1 MKKKI
6 LVITAI
12 VCLLAITISTASL
25 AYFTDKHTVEN
36 VFSVGD
42 VTITLDE
49 SKVTLDGNKH
59 AVVGEERTAA
69 ASQDYGNLYPGQ
81 SIKKDPTVTNTGS
94 EKAYVAA
101 KVTISA
107 TNGFTDAN
115 KDYARNLLSG
125 GLLSDNTTVATVVNS
140 IEDNAVVIYI
150 LYHKE
155 MAKGEK
161 VVLFDT
167 LSISAAYDN
176 PQMNVLSGL
185 KIRVDAYA
193 VQSVGFDDA
202 QEAITKAF
210 STEFEALAPS
220 TNP

>member
-59 AVVGEERTAA
+59 AVFGEERTAA

-167 LSISAAYDN
+167 LSVSAAYDN

-193 VQSVGFDDA
+193 VQSVGFADA
-202 QEAITKAF
+202 QAAVTAAF
-210 STEFEALAPS
+210 PTELAALAPS